1 MLYLQNLQNLQRF
14 QIKKKRK
21 RISVKCWDA
30 LKLGNIPF
38 FCYTFVKVFLWYADS
53 KPKAY

>member
-21 RISVKCWDA
+21 SISVKCWDA

-38 FCYTFVKVFLWYADS
+38 FCYTFALYT
-53 KPKAY
+53 